1 MEGGRIKV
9 ESSRQGGL
17 KPDTKNRYI
26 MPLGLMTPRE
36 LLHSKERFF
45 ILMCLILGQIVLVPI
60 LNRFT
65 AARVFLEIFLTVNII
80 SMVYVISD
88 KKGFVIAGVLLAVV
102 MLMSFWLV
110 HFTQNKWIAAI
121 GMVTG
126 VLFVGLVISSILGSM
141 LKSEGV
147 DREII
152 YKAILLYLLAALMWA
167 FLYTFLE
174 LVDPASFNIDLDQ
187 SKGYLLVFQYYSFVT
202 ITTLGYGDITP
213 VTEVAKAFSVL
224 EAVCGQLYLVVVVA
238 WLVGMHVAGKSR

>member
-1 MEGGRIKV
+1 
-9 ESSRQGGL
+9 
-17 KPDTKNRYI
+17 

-36 LLHSKERFF
+36 LLHSKERFL
-45 ILMCLILGQIVLVPI
+45 ILICLILGMVVLVPI

-65 AARVFLEIFLTVNII
+65 AARVFLEIFLTAIII
-80 SMVYVISD
+80 SMLYVISN

-102 MLMSFWLV
+102 MLVSFWLV
-110 HFTQNKWIAAI
+110 YFTQNKWIAAI

-126 VLFVGLVISSILGSM
+126 VLFVGLVISNILGSM

-187 SKGYLLVFQYYSFVT
+187 FRGYSLVFQYYSFVT

-238 WLVGMHVAGKSR
+238 WLVGMHVSGKSR